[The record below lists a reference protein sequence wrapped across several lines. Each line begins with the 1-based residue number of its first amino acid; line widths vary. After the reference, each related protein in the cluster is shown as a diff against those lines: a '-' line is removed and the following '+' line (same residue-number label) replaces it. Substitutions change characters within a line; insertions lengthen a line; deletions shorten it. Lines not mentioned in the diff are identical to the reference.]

1 MSVVTYITYNVSF
14 RLKHPRMPVDEIS
27 RRLGSKP
34 DRGWTAGDPR
44 TTPRG
49 RPLAGLWK
57 DSYWAK
63 RVKSRT
69 DLRPDEAIAQHLA
82 SMSQHLRF
90 FASVVR
96 AGGWVEYYLS
106 CESTGAVGVLF
117 EPALLREL
125 GRMHIQLGIDGFKS
139 MDGEG

>member
-1 MSVVTYITYNVSF
+1 MKSHS
-14 RLKHPRMPVDEIS
+14 
-27 RRLGSKP
+27 
-34 DRGWTAGDPR
+34 A
-44 TTPRG
+44 
-49 RPLAGLWK
+49 RPPA
-57 DSYWAK
+57 ATNAA
-63 RVKSRT
+63 T
-69 DLRPDEAIAQHLA
+69 D
-82 SMSQHLRF
+82 SQHLRF

-139 MDGEG
+139 MANEG